1 MTLERARLELEKFVK
16 LKTTQRPA
24 FLDVVMEATK
34 NPIRVIRCGECR
46 YLEPQTDIHGVVHL
60 FCAKRGWSVVKP
72 EEYCSRAEE
81 KTELDQTTLFARGT
95 NNGQV

>member
-1 MTLERARLELEKFVK
+1 MTLEKARLELEKFVK

-24 FLDVVMEATK
+24 FLDVVLEATK

-46 YLEPQTDIHGVVHL
+46 YLEPRPDIHGKVFL
-60 FCAKRGWSVVKP
+60 FCAKRGWSVVKLD
-72 EEYCSRAEE
+72 EFCSRGEVAE
-81 KTELDQTTLFARGT
+81 QASLFGEA